1 MGSTTSKILIV
12 SASEKEVNIFTQKVS
27 NLHKTGQWLSTCNF
41 ENIETDILISGM
53 GLPLTIYRLST
64 LLSKE
69 KYDLV
74 INPGIAGSF
83 RNDLPIGTVV
93 YTAVEQFGDLGV
105 DDNGEILT
113 LFDLGYIDPGINPFT
128 GGKLL
133 NSYNIEKYRTLVP
146 LPRVNGITV
155 NMASGNMDEIERRR
169 LKFSPDI
176 ETMEGAGVFFVCLLQ
191 NIPFIEIRS
200 ISNLVEPRNAKNWN
214 VPMALINLGDILSKL
229 FSEINQQEH

>member
-1 MGSTTSKILIV
+1 MSSTASKILIV

-27 NLHKTGQWLSTCNF
+27 NLHKSGQWLSSCNF
-41 ENIETDILISGM
+41 DKIKTDILISGM

-83 RNDLPIGTVV
+83 RNDLQIGSVV
-93 YTAVEQFGDLGV
+93 YTSVEQFGDLGI

-113 LFDLGYIDPGINPFT
+113 LFDMGYVDPGVSPFT

-133 NSYNIEKYRTLVP
+133 NSFNIEKYKTLTA
-146 LPRVNGITV
+146 LPRVSGITV
-155 NMASGNMDEIERRR
+155 NMASGSKDEIEKRR
-169 LKFSPDI
+169 LKFAPDI
-176 ETMEGAGVFFVCLLQ
+176 ETMEGAGIFFVCLSQ
-191 NIPFIEIRS
+191 NIPIIEIRS
-200 ISNLVEPRNAKNWN
+200 ISNFVEPRNAKKWN
-214 VPMALINLGDILSKL
+214 VPLALINLGDLLNKL
-229 FSEINQQEH
+229 FTEINRQII

>member
-1 MGSTTSKILIV
+1 MGSTASKILIV

-27 NLHKTGQWLSTCNF
+27 NLHKSGQWLSSCNF
-41 ENIETDILISGM
+41 DKIKTDILISGM

-69 KYDLV
+69 RYDMV

-83 RNDLPIGTVV
+83 RNDIPIGSVV
-93 YTAVEQFGDLGV
+93 YTVIEQFGDLGI
-105 DDNGEILT
+105 DNNGEILT
-113 LFDLGYIDPGINPFT
+113 LFDMGYVDPGISPFT

-133 NSYNIEKYRTLVP
+133 NPFNIEKYKTLIG

-155 NMASGNMDEIERRR
+155 NMASGNNDEIERRR
-169 LKFSPDI
+169 LKFTPDI
-176 ETMEGAGVFFVCLLQ
+176 ETMEGAGIFFVCLLQ

-200 ISNLVEPRNAKNWN
+200 ISNFVEPRNAKNWN
-214 VPMALINLGDILSKL
+214 VPLALINLGDTLNKL
-229 FSEINQQEH
+229 FSEINRQEL